1 MEEYSI
7 IQGQTILEVLF
18 ALFLTLVTSY
28 AYISCRAH
36 VCRRDAADAK
46 LAAAKLKKPP
56 EIRSAERHLCS
67 PSPQLVPRE
76 KFKAWMG
83 DWLAPIVVWSAVS
96 WMMLSIVMILLGE
109 NY

>member
-18 ALFLTLVTSY
+18 ALLLTLVTSY
-28 AYISCRAH
+28 AYISFRAYACRM
-36 VCRRDAADAK
+36 DATDAK
-46 LAAAKLKKPP
+46 LAAAKLKTPP
-56 EIRSAERHLCS
+56 ERRSAERHFCS
-67 PSPQLVPRE
+67 SSPPGE

>member
-1 MEEYSI
+1 MEEYSL

-18 ALFLTLVTSY
+18 ALLLTLVTSY
-28 AYISCRAH
+28 AYISFRAH
-36 VCRRDAADAK
+36 ACRRDAADAK
-46 LAAAKLKKPP
+46 LAAAKLKTPP
-56 EIRSAERHLCS
+56 ERRSAETHFCS
-67 PSPQLVPRE
+67 SSPPGE

>member
-46 LAAAKLKKPP
+46 LAAAKLKTPP
-56 EIRSAERHLCS
+56 ERRSAERHFCS
-67 PSPQLVPRE
+67 SSPPGE